1 MSQQF
6 RSPKGAALSQ
16 PRPSGLGNV
25 DHETQGLKAQYKMP
39 VAYKIEW
46 DSNASLQGICAR
58 RASWSLRCEAGVPS
72 EALIQ
77 GLQPSLADATMLPR
91 PSGLGWD
98 RCQVP
103 GHPLHLVIRTS
114 FTPWGGSP
122 NGPPRWTVGRR
133 GRFRVPG
140 FCRSRPG
147 FFDRHVAAVRSPR
160 PERGSAPKGD
170 SLSRCRP
177 PG

>member
-98 RCQVP
+98 RAA
-103 GHPLHLVIRTS
+103 PLALGACLFHRGCGGRATGLSTPLRYGRDDNPI
-114 FTPWGGSP
+114 FTPEM
-122 NGPPRWTVGRR
+122 
-133 GRFRVPG
+133 
-140 FCRSRPG
+140 
-147 FFDRHVAAVRSPR
+147 H
-160 PERGSAPKGD
+160 
-170 SLSRCRP
+170 
-177 PG
+177 